1 MATYRLPH
9 DATMTSHTIPDT
21 IERTTELPHPVER
34 VWAALTDPAL
44 FGSWFSDT
52 AEWELREGAPMEI
65 RWTEHGLAPGVIVA
79 VEPMT
84 RFAFR
89 WGSDGEPL
97 DAEHS
102 TLVEWTLEPNADGGT
117 TLTLIE
123 SGFATLHNGPEQI
136 VDNTQGWREQFDAIA
151 AYLAGG

>member
-1 MATYRLPH
+1 
-9 DATMTSHTIPDT
+9 MTSRDIPDT
-21 IERTTELPHPVER
+21 IERTTELAHPVER
-34 VWAALTDPAL
+34 VWAALTDPAQ
-44 FGSWFSDT
+44 FGAWFADT

-89 WGSDGEPL
+89 WGSEGEPL
-97 DAEHS
+97 DAARS
-102 TLVEWTLEPNADGGT
+102 TLVEWTLAPNGDGSGT
-117 TLTLIE
+117 VLTVIE
-123 SGFATLHNGPEQI
+123 SGFTTLHNGPDQI
-136 VDNTQGWREQFDAIA
+136 VDNTQGWREQFIGLA